1 MSLLLPLHDVDIFEG
16 FMSVFLKDL
25 GFGNK
30 SQRTLL
36 QTFSEAKSLT
46 NPILVYS
53 GLRVFSDWGSLVPK
67 SSKSWT
73 NQDELVTLRK
83 GGAELGICL
92 SGCQAQD
99 KSLKMIV
106 TQY

>member
-1 MSLLLPLHDVDIFEG
+1 MSLLSLHGVDIFEG
-16 FMSVFLKDL
+16 FMSVFLKDSGL
-25 GFGNK
+25 GNK

-53 GLRVFSDWGSLVPK
+53 GLRVFSDWAGLVPK
-67 SSKSWT
+67 SRKTWT
-73 NQDELVTLRK
+73 NQEALITPRK
-83 GGAELGICL
+83 GGTELDICL
-92 SGCQAQD
+92 SGCQAQG